1 VLLATEND
9 RNKITAFCS
18 AEPEFNLFLLGDV
31 EHYGFDNPKC
41 RVFYNEVD
49 GKINAVV
56 LSYLKFINV
65 YTRANTMD
73 ISPVAEQINLLL
85 NEGAIG
91 ISGKRDSVEQVEP
104 LLLKHPKI
112 VKSQYFAKCEKTEGL
127 EGLPL
132 ELVEY
137 AVPENATEIVELFD
151 RVPEF
156 TNTDRDEFENSLSDG
171 SRKTTI
177 IKVDGRIVS
186 TASLA
191 AENSKS
197 GMIIGVATEPDE
209 KFRNKG
215 YASAC
220 TFRIADD
227 LYRRRG
233 KSACL
238 FFDNPKAA
246 SIYHRIG
253 FKDIGFWKML
263 DF

>member
-1 VLLATEND
+1 MFLATEKD
-9 RNKITAFCS
+9 RKRILEFCS
-18 AEPEFNLFLLGDV
+18 NEPEFNLFLLGDV

-41 RVFYNEVD
+41 RVFYNED
-49 GKINAVV
+49 RGNINALV

-65 YTRANTMD
+65 YTREDD
-73 ISPVAEQINLLL
+73 IDVFPVQEQINNLI

-91 ISGKRDSVEQVEP
+91 VSGKKASVDLVEP
-104 LLLKHPKI
+104 LLIKKPDSI
-112 VKSQYFAKCEKTEGL
+112 KSQYFAKCEKPENL
-127 EGLPL
+127 EGLPI
-132 ELVEY
+132 EHVTY
-137 AVPENATEIVELFD
+137 AVPEDAAEIVEMFE
-151 RVPEF
+151 RIPEF
-156 TNTDRDEFENSLSDG
+156 NNTDRDEFENSLRDG

-177 IKVDGRIVS
+177 LRVNGKIIS

-197 GMIIGVATEPDE
+197 GMIIGVATDSGVA
-209 KFRNKG
+209 FRKKG

-220 TFRIADD
+220 TFKIVDD
-227 LYRRRG
+227 LFKRG